1 MEKLLRKLEKLK
13 NRQSELMKLMAKE
26 KYQDIAS
33 VLRSKDL
40 AESIIELE
48 IRKEV
53 LVDAMATMI

>member
-1 MEKLLRKLEKLK
+1 MEKLLDKLEKLK
-13 NRQSELMKLMAKE
+13 IRQNKLMKLMSKE
-26 KYQDIAS
+26 KCQDIHS

-53 LVDAMATMI
+53 LMDAIAAII